1 MPGRG
6 ERVYEFWVNQPLS
19 TAFVMNSSDGLGRG
33 SSPQR
38 SQTTI
43 SRNS

>member
-19 TAFVMNSSDGLGRG
+19 TAFVMNSKRWLGARELTAAVADDHF
-33 SSPQR
+33 P
-38 SQTTI
+38 
-43 SRNS
+43 